1 MRVQAIDRSTLYNVM
16 CQCLPKKKERSS
28 ESTGLQLLLLLS
40 LSGFHFFSPLTC
52 WILPVPTSLFLLHST
67 IFNYYLH
74 GCSDRFCGSF
84 TWRSPCG
91 KLAQYSDKNEHGR
104 PLCPNIHP
112 NFSWMKVRTDF
123 HGLTFCRRAGHFS
136 RESCNT
142 GFHLLLSSVSFGS
155 G

>member
-1 MRVQAIDRSTLYNVM
+1 MTWISAGKVLMYSSIVM
-16 CQCLPKKKERSS
+16 KGFLSVICLSP
-28 ESTGLQLLLLLS
+28 S
-40 LSGFHFFSPLTC
+40 LSGYSASQLDC
-52 WILPVPTSLFLLHST
+52 LP
-67 IFNYYLH
+67 
-74 GCSDRFCGSF
+74 SDS
-84 TWRSPCG
+84 G
-91 KLAQYSDKNEHGR
+91 KLAQYSDKNERGR

>member
-1 MRVQAIDRSTLYNVM
+1 MVV
-16 CQCLPKKKERSS
+16 
-28 ESTGLQLLLLLS
+28 LLMI
-40 LSGFHFFSPLTC
+40 GVNC
-52 WILPVPTSLFLLHST
+52 SLFTSKPAHFSRHLPPRLL
-67 IFNYYLH
+67 
-74 GCSDRFCGSF
+74 
-84 TWRSPCG
+84 PG
-91 KLAQYSDKNEHGR
+91 KCAQYSDKNERGR